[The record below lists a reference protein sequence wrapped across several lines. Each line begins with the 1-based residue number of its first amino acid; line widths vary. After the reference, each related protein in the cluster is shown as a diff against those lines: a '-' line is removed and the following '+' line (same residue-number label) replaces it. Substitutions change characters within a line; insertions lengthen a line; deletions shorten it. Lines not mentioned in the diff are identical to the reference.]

1 MKLHYHRENLLG
13 FNTTDL
19 RPQYLLAPLLAP
31 LFTSSVYDTSPLRA
45 TLERVVDLDRLNT
58 GRAWW

>member
-19 RPQYLLAPLLAP
+19 RPQYLLAP
-31 LFTSSVYDTSPLRA
+31 FTSSVYDTSPLRA
-45 TLERVVDLDRLNT
+45 TLERVLDLDRLNT